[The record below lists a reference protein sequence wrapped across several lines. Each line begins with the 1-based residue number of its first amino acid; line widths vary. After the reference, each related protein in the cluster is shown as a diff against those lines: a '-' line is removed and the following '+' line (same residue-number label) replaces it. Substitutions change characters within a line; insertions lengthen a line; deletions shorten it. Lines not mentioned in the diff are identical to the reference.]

1 MEDSNKKEDQSTKEL
16 ISGLIGWVVIILI
29 GMFVYKGCDKSDTT
43 GESSVSVDKKVEY
56 SDAETKVD
64 VKMVELVRMLEEYVD
79 FIGGGQYNY
88 DWQEFNEARINAYN
102 KMAMKCDELKYRPVS
117 RSSIIDDYI
126 DLANSVAQSEKES
139 LTSNINSCMIQKQ
152 TISTLS
158 RDRFL
163 GQIKVFKERYHKE
176 LQNGQLHR
184 YE

>member
-16 ISGLIGWVVIILI
+16 VSGLIGWVVIILLGI
-29 GMFVYKGCDKSDTT
+29 FFYKGCDKSDTT

-88 DWQEFNEARINAYN
+88 DWQEFNEARLIAHN
-102 KMAMKCDELKYRPVS
+102 KIEMKCDELTYHPVS
-117 RSSIIDDYI
+117 RSPMIGDYI
-126 DLANSVAQSEKES
+126 DLVNTVTKSETEN
-139 LTSNINSCMIQKQ
+139 LASNGNSCMIQKQ

-163 GQIKVFKERYHKE
+163 GRIKVFKERYQKE

>member
-16 ISGLIGWVVIILI
+16 ISGLISWGFIILI
-29 GMFVYKGCDKSDTT
+29 GMFVYKGCDKLDKS
-43 GESSVSVDKKVEY
+43 GESSVSIEKKAEF

-64 VKMVELVRMLEEYVD
+64 VTMVELVRMLEEYVD
-79 FIGGGQYNY
+79 FVGGGQYNY
-88 DWQEFNEARINAYN
+88 DWQEFNEARLIAHN
-102 KMAMKCDELKYRPVS
+102 KIEMKCDELTYHPVS
-117 RSSIIDDYI
+117 RSPMIGDYI
-126 DLANSVAQSEKES
+126 DLVNTVTKSETEN
-139 LTSNINSCMIQKQ
+139 LASNGNSCMIQKQ

-163 GQIKVFKERYHKE
+163 GRIKVFKERYQKE

>member
-29 GMFVYKGCDKSDTT
+29 GMFVYKGCDKLDKS
-43 GESSVSVDKKVEY
+43 GENSVPIEKKAEF

-88 DWQEFNEARINAYN
+88 DWQEFNEARKNSYN
-102 KMAMKCDELKYRPVS
+102 KIAMKCDELKYRPIS

-126 DLANSVAQSEKES
+126 DLVNSVAQSEKES

-163 GQIKVFKERYHKE
+163 GQIKVFKERYQKE

-184 YE
+184 Y

>member
-1 MEDSNKKEDQSTKEL
+1 MEDSNKKEDHSTKEL

-29 GMFVYKGCDKSDTT
+29 GMFVYKGCDKSDKA
-43 GESSVSVDKKVEY
+43 EERSVSVEKKAEY

-79 FIGGGQYNY
+79 FVGSGQYNY
-88 DWQEFNEARINAYN
+88 EWQEFNEARMNAHN
-102 KMAMKCDELKYRPVS
+102 RMAMKCDELKYRPLS
-117 RSSIIDDYI
+117 RSSMIDDYI
-126 DLANSVAQSEKES
+126 DLANAVTESETENM
-139 LTSNINSCMIQKQ
+139 TSNGTSCMIQNQ

-163 GQIKVFKERYHKE
+163 GRIKVFKERYQKE